1 MLLVVLKNLYDKIVI
16 AEIEV
21 TSMSRQQIKTF
32 VFFDLEG
39 TGLSDNPRITE
50 ITMVAMN
57 RSSGEEM
64 VYKARKALWAPGMNE
79 QPPDLPRVINKL
91 TVCVYPMKP
100 ICHEA
105 EEITGL
111 CESYID

>member
-1 MLLVVLKNLYDKIVI
+1 
-16 AEIEV
+16 
-21 TSMSRQQIKTF
+21 MSRHLIKTF

-39 TGLSDNPRITE
+39 TGLTDNPRITE
-50 ITMVAMN
+50 VTMVAMN

-64 VYKARKALWAPGMNE
+64 VYKARRALWAPGLNE

-91 TVCVYPMKP
+91 TICIYPMKP
-100 ICHEA
+100 VCREA

-111 CESYID
+111 CQRNTDYCCSVCLEEQ

>member
-1 MLLVVLKNLYDKIVI
+1 M
-16 AEIEV
+16 

-50 ITMVAMN
+50 VTMVAMN

-64 VYKARKALWAPGMNE
+64 VYRARKSLWSPGTNE
-79 QPPDLPRVINKL
+79 MPPDLPRVINKL
-91 TVCVYPMKP
+91 TVCIYPMKP
-100 ICHEA
+100 ICYEA
-105 EEITGL
+105 AEITGL
-111 CESYID
+111 SHKAVTDE

>member
-1 MLLVVLKNLYDKIVI
+1 LQTVQRDDCS
-16 AEIEV
+16 A
-21 TSMSRQQIKTF
+21 MSRQQIKTF

-64 VYKARKALWAPGMNE
+64 VYRARKALWAPGTND

-91 TVCVYPMKP
+91 SVCVYPMKP
-100 ICHEA
+100 ICYEA
-105 EEITGL
+105 AEITGS
-111 CESYID
+111 CCS